1 MARAPQWDLPEGG
14 RLMGQM
20 LLTSQE
26 VADQLG
32 ITEGT
37 LRNWRYEGEGPKY
50 VKLRK
55 RLVRYRLADVQA
67 YVDALPNAA

>member
-1 MARAPQWDLPEGG
+1 MD
-14 RLMGQM
+14 QM

-26 VADQLG
+26 VAAQLG

-55 RLVRYRLADVQA
+55 RLVRYRPTDVQA
-67 YVDALPNAA
+67 YVDALPDAA

>member
-1 MARAPQWDLPEGG
+1 MD
-14 RLMGQM
+14 QM

>member
-1 MARAPQWDLPEGG
+1 MD
-14 RLMGQM
+14 QM

-37 LRNWRYEGEGPKY
+37 LRNWRYEGEGPTY

-55 RLVRYRLADVQA
+55 RLVRYRRTDVQA
-67 YVDALPNAA
+67 YIDALPSAA